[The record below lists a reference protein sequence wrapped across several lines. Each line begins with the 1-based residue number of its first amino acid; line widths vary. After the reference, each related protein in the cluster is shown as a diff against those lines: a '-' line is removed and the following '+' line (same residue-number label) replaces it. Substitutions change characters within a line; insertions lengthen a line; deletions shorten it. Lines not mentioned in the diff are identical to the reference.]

1 MPVNCL
7 LDEALLG
14 APMTRGAGL
23 PPGLALGRFLRRTAR
38 TAGSSGAATA
48 GVGSVIRTTSPAAAA
63 VSSGSAIGRFSH
75 GSRRPGGRELFAE
88 F

>member
-23 PPGLALGRFLRRTAR
+23 PLGRFLRRTAR

-75 GSRRPGGRELFAE
+75 GSRLPGGRELFAE